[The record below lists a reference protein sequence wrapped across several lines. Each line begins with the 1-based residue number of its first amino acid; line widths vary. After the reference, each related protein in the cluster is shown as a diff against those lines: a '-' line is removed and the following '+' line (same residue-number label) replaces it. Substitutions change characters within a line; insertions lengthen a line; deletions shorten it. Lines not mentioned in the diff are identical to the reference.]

1 MKAANWMTHLDLEWA
16 TPVWSHWFVDLA
28 RNRRL
33 IRYDERGCGL
43 SDWVVPSFTFDDG
56 VDDLESLVE
65 AIGLDRFPLLG
76 VSQGGAVAVA
86 YAVRRSE
93 RVSRLILAG
102 RMRGAGGFGPATI

>member
-1 MKAANWMTHLDLEWA
+1 MTHLDLEWA